1 MKKPAGPATHESLP
15 KEVAVTIGGVA
26 GKVAALASSVTTR
39 IRKGVG
45 RIPTK
50 NKTRLPRR
58 EKKALATA
66 RLTSPQ
72 TGGIPQAEGNL

>member
-1 MKKPAGPATHESLP
+1 MKKPEKSPP
-15 KEVAVTIGGVA
+15 KETAVAIDGAV
-26 GKVAALASSVTTR
+26 GKVAALAPSVTTR

-45 RIPTK
+45 RIPAK

-66 RLTSPQ
+66 ALKSSGRTSQP
-72 TGGIPQAEGNL
+72 IRSL